1 MPPHPT
7 SPPPLGPAPRPVVL
21 VKLGGSL
28 ITDKTRPDAA
38 RPEVI
43 RRLARELAETLA
55 AEGAPH
61 VVLGHGSGSFGH
73 VAAERHRLAEGFISP
88 AGATPGSA
96 AGTVDR
102 ARLAGIG
109 ETQARAAELHRL
121 VVAELAAAGALPFS
135 IAPSSALVAAG
146 GRPAELAAEPAA
158 LALGLGL
165 LPVVYGDV
173 VLDREQGVAICSTER
188 VLLALAE
195 RLPAFGWRAD
205 RALWLGATA
214 GVLDEA
220 GRPIAEISPAEPSSI
235 LAAAAAGAAA
245 GTDVTGGMRHR
256 VDAALALARLGVESW
271 ILDGR
276 EPGALAAALGGRSAG
291 GTHVPR
297 AAAQ

>member
-1 MPPHPT
+1 MPTHST
-7 SPPPLGPAPRPVVL
+7 SPPPAEPAPRPVVL

-28 ITDKTRPDAA
+28 ITDKTRPDTP

-43 RRLARELAETLA
+43 RRLARELAEVLA
-55 AEGAPH
+55 GEGAPH

-73 VAAERHRLAEGFISP
+73 VVAERHRLAEGLFPP
-88 AGATPGSA
+88 ASA
-96 AGTVDR
+96 DR

-195 RLPAFGWRAD
+195 RLPALGWRAE

-220 GRPIAEISPAEPSSI
+220 GRPIAEISAAEPSSV

-256 VDAALALARLGVESW
+256 VDAALALASLGVESW

-276 EPGALAAALGGRSAG
+276 EPGALADALGGRPA
-291 GTHVPR
+291 GTHVSP
-297 AAAQ
+297 A

>member
-1 MPPHPT
+1 
-7 SPPPLGPAPRPVVL
+7 VL

-28 ITDKTRPDAA
+28 ITDKTRPGAA
-38 RPEVI
+38 RPAVI
-43 RRLARELAETLA
+43 RRLARELAEVCA

-73 VAAERHRLAEGFISP
+73 VAAERHGLAGGIAGGGTAPESV
-88 AGATPGSA
+88 AGA
-96 AGTVDR
+96 VDR
-102 ARLAGIG
+102 TRLAGIG

-121 VVAELAAAGALPFS
+121 VIAELAAAGALPFS

-146 GRPAELAAEPAA
+146 GRAAELSAEPAA

-165 LPVVYGDV
+165 VPVVYGDV

-195 RLPAFGWRAD
+195 RLPALGWRAE
-205 RALWLGATA
+205 RAFWLGATA

-220 GRPIAEISPAEPSSI
+220 GRPIEVISPAEPSSI
-235 LAAAAAGAAA
+235 LAAAAAAGAAA

-256 VDAALALARLGVESW
+256 VDTALALARLGVESW

-276 EPGALAAALGGRSAG
+276 EPGALAAALTGRPAS

-297 AAAQ
+297 A